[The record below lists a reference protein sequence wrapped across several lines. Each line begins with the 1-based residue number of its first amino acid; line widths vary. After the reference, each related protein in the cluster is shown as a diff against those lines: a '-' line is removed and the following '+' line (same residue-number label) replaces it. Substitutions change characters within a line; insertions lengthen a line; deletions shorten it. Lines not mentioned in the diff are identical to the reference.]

1 MDDVKDPFDW
11 LYDENITHTPSTAV
25 SCLSQWDNNY
35 EPAYSEVSPSQQA
48 NGNSGEKA
56 AAPDGI
62 RNIIPSRIV
71 SQYLAYCNETIGGS
85 NFKPLAPSS
94 LFAIHQKCA
103 ASTRKS
109 LAGLD
114 NFSSDGGTAFDQ
126 LRKLCDEIAT
136 FSKYL
141 IQLPAPWL

>member
-56 AAPDGI
+56 VAPDGI

-94 LFAIHQKCA
+94 LLAILQKCA

-136 FSKYL
+136 FGKYL